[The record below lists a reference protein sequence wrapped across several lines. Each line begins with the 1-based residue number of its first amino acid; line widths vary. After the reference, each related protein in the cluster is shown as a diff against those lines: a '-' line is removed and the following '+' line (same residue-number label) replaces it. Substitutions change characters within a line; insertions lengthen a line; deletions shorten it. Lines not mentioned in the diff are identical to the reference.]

1 MVHEHEQPRGRRR
14 TALPRRPPGRH
25 AQDEA
30 RLKAGAVGLFGVLFM
45 AVANAA
51 PITAMSFNVPIAVGY
66 GNGIAVSGGYLFA
79 TIVLTIFTIGFVA
92 MARYVTTAGAFYG
105 FISQGL
111 GQIWGMA
118 SGLLAAVAY
127 IIFEASLIG
136 GFAYFAA
143 QYVSLPLGSTINWI
157 WIALIGDHR
166 HRAPDLLLD
175 HPGRRRPQRHAGL
188 RGLSCSGARHLGAVQ
203 GRPGRLHP
211 SATPCS
217 PHSAFNSLQEGA
229 FGTGVAAGVAAIGI
243 FFAFWSWVGY
253 ETTAVYGEES
263 KNPKRNV
270 PLATMIAVVGLGLF
284 YTFMSWMVVVGN
296 GVAQS
301 VEISAGAS
309 PIDLWLGLVNHEP
322 RRRRWRTSTSCSW
335 SSARSPAPWPSTT
348 PPRAT
353 STRWAARAPAPFVR
367 NTLGAVNVKHGSPAI
382 ASFVQSGITIV
393 LCVAF
398 LLFTDVYVPDADGN
412 PVATP
417 DLVPYVNVYGLLA
430 LIGTAMVLIV
440 QTITSFAVIWFFWV
454 KKVHKGN
461 VLDDA
466 GRPARRRRGH
476 ALRAVPAVVEPQL
489 RGRPGGRQ
497 PGLPVDAVLRDRP
510 LGHRRRATRSTCV
523 GQAPEIYDE
532 IGRTTIEE
540 AHERV

>member
-1 MVHEHEQPRGRRR
+1 MSTSNLEDGPHAAPGDH
-14 TALPRRPPGRH
+14 ALP
-25 AQDEA
+25 AKEQA
-30 RLKAGAVGLFGVLFM
+30 RLKAGAVGLIGVLFM

-92 MARYVTTAGAFYG
+92 MAKYITTAGAFYG
-105 FISQGL
+105 FISHGL

-143 QYVSLPLGSTINWI
+143 QYVLLPAGINISWI
-157 WIALIGDHR
+157 WIALVAIVVIAILTYYSITLAASVLGVTLVCEIVLLGALGVSVLFSG
-166 HRAPDLLLD
+166 APDGYAPAD
-175 HPGRRRPQRHAGL
+175 TVNPMA
-188 RGLSCSGARHLGAVQ
+188 
-203 GRPGRLHP
+203 
-211 SATPCS
+211 
-217 PHSAFNSLQEGA
+217 AFNSLPEGA

-263 KNPKRNV
+263 KDPKRNV
-270 PLATMIAVVGLGLF
+270 PRATLIAVIGLGLF
-284 YTFMSWMVVVGN
+284 YTFMSWMVVAGN
-296 GVAQS
+296 GFAQS

-309 PIDLWLGLVNHEP
+309 PVDLWLGLVDANLGGFMVNVYKILLVIGSFACAMAFHN
-322 RRRRWRTSTSCSW
+322 
-335 SSARSPAPWPSTT
+335 
-348 PPRAT
+348 
-353 STRWAARAPAPFVR
+353 AASRYIYAMGRESVTPFVR
-367 NTLGAVNVKHGSPAI
+367 RTLGGVNVKHGSPAI
-382 ASFVQSGITIV
+382 ASFVQSAITIV
-393 LCVAF
+393 LCLLF
-398 LLFTDVYVPDADGN
+398 LLFTNVYVPDAEGN

-417 DLVPYVNVYGLLA
+417 ELIPYVNVYGLLA

-440 QTITSFAVIWFFWV
+440 QTITCFAVIWFFWV

-461 VLDDA
+461 AITTLIAPIVGAA
-466 GRPARRRRGH
+466 GMLYALYLLWSNRNFAAGLAADSLVFQWMPIYVIGIFVIGVVYALYVRSARP
-476 ALRAVPAVVEPQL
+476 
-489 RGRPGGRQ
+489 
-497 PGLPVDAVLRDRP
+497 D
-510 LGHRRRATRSTCV
+510 
-523 GQAPEIYDE
+523 IYAE
-532 IGRTTIEE
+532 IGRTTVEE